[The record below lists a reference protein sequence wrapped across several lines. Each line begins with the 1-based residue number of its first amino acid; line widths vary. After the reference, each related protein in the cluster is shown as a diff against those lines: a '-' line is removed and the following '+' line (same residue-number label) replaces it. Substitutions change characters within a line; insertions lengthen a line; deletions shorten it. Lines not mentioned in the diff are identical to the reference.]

1 MLCLSR
7 NVEERIHFEVNGVQF
22 SVVVMSVKGKQV
34 SLGIDAPPEV
44 KVDRKQEWLQVKRND
59 KEDTKAT

>member
-1 MLCLSR
+1 MLIISR
-7 NVEERIHFEVNGVQF
+7 NVEERIYFEVNGVQF
-22 SVVVMSVKGKQV
+22 SVLVRSVKGKQV

-44 KVDRKQEWLQVKRND
+44 KVDRNKEWLKVKRND